1 MTFYNQMVPGNPDDV
16 ENVAVP
22 PHSDAEIEWHG
33 GPREQGGYPVTRHTG
48 GSTLPMTGEE
58 MLERVSGILGVS
70 EQELATAAGVS
81 KPEPGTPIES
91 YQGTVKYD
99 LQGLRAI
106 TVAGVQLTVDPT
118 VFDDF
123 ELLESLAEIQRGD
136 ILGMPAVF
144 RAVAGDQAQELL
156 DAIRGENGR
165 VTATAATEVL
175 VQIMSEL
182 APKA

>member
-1 MTFYNQMVPGNPDDV
+1 MTFYNQMVPGNPND
-16 ENVAVP
+16 
-22 PHSDAEIEWHG
+22 
-33 GPREQGGYPVTRHTG
+33 
-48 GSTLPMTGEE
+48 STLPMSEE
-58 MLERVSGILGVS
+58 QMLTAVSEILGVD
-70 EQELATAAGVS
+70 EQDIEAAVKGVS
-81 KPEPGTPIES
+81 KPEPGKPIKS
-91 YQGTVKYD
+91 YQGTVRHD

-118 VFDDF
+118 IFDDF

-136 ILGMPAVF
+136 ILALPTVF
-144 RAVAGDQAQELL
+144 RAVAGDKAQTLL

-165 VTATAATEVL
+165 VTATAATETL

>member
-1 MTFYNQMVPGNPDDV
+1 MTFYTPMAPGNHDDI
-16 ENVAVP
+16 
-22 PHSDAEIEWHG
+22 EIEWHG
-33 GPREQGGYPVTRHTG
+33 GPREQGGY
-48 GSTLPMTGEE
+48 
-58 MLERVSGILGVS
+58 
-70 EQELATAAGVS
+70 ATARSADGSMEAVHDALGRYERTVEAAGEGVS
-81 KPEPGTPIES
+81 KTEPGTPIES
-91 YQGTVKYD
+91 YQGTVRHD

-136 ILGMPAVF
+136 VLALPAVF
-144 RAVAGDQAQELL
+144 RAVAGDKAQALL

>member
-16 ENVAVP
+16 ERVAVP
-22 PHSDAEIEWHG
+22 PHSDVVLEWHG
-33 GPREQGGYPVTRHTG
+33 GPREQGGYAVARHADGSLEAVNEAHGRYEQACGAGDINMSAHVPQEQYETPHGPV
-48 GSTLPMTGEE
+48 
-58 MLERVSGILGVS
+58 
-70 EQELATAAGVS
+70 ATVQVDMR
-81 KPEPGTPIES
+81 T
-91 YQGTVKYD
+91 
-99 LQGLRAI
+99 I

-136 ILGMPAVF
+136 VLGLPTVF
-144 RAVAGDQAQELL
+144 RAVAGNKAQELL
-156 DAIRGENGR
+156 DALRGENGR

-175 VQIMSEL
+175 VQIMREL

>member
-1 MTFYNQMVPGNPDDV
+1 MTFNNQMVPGNPDDV
-16 ENVAVP
+16 ERVAVP
-22 PHSDAEIEWHG
+22 LSSDVEIEWHG
-33 GPREQGGYPVTRHTG
+33 GPREQGGYATVRNTD
-48 GSTLPMTGEE
+48 GSALPMTGEE

-81 KPEPGTPIES
+81 KPEPGKPIKS
-91 YQGTVKYD
+91 YQGTVRND
-99 LQGLRAI
+99 LQGMRAI

-136 ILGMPAVF
+136 ILALPTVF
-144 RAVAGDQAQELL
+144 RAVAGEQAQELL
-156 DAIRGENGR
+156 DAIRDERGR
-165 VTATAATEVL
+165 VTATAATETL

>member
-1 MTFYNQMVPGNPDDV
+1 MTFYNQMVTGNPDDPDDV
-16 ENVAVP
+16 EYVAVS
-22 PHSDAEIEWHG
+22 PHSDIEIEWHG
-33 GPREQGGYPVTRHTG
+33 GPREQGGYPVARYAD
-48 GSTLPMTGEE
+48 GSMQAVHEA
-58 MLERVSGILGVS
+58 LGRYGQAVK
-70 EQELATAAGVS
+70 AAGEGIS
-81 KPEPGTPIES
+81 KPEPQKQHEAPHGPVDTIPL
-91 YQGTVKYD
+91 GMRT
-99 LQGLRAI
+99 I
-106 TVAGVQLTVDPT
+106 TVADVKITVDPA

-136 ILGMPAVF
+136 ILALPTVF
-144 RAVAGDQAQELL
+144 RAVAGDKAQELL

>member
-1 MTFYNQMVPGNPDDV
+1 MTFYNQMPTGNHRD
-16 ENVAVP
+16 
-22 PHSDAEIEWHG
+22 
-33 GPREQGGYPVTRHTG
+33 
-48 GSTLPMTGEE
+48 STLPMTEEE
-58 MLERVSGILGVS
+58 MLAAVSEILGVN
-70 EQELATAAGVS
+70 EQDIEAAGEGVS
-81 KPEPGTPIES
+81 EPEPGTPIKS
-91 YQGTVKYD
+91 HQGTVRHD

-118 VFDDF
+118 IFDDF

-136 ILGMPAVF
+136 ILALPTVF
-144 RAVAGDQAQELL
+144 RAVAGDKAQTLL

-165 VTATAATEVL
+165 VTATAATETL

>member
-16 ENVAVP
+16 ETVAVP
-22 PHSDAEIEWHG
+22 PRSDVEIEWHG
-33 GPREQGGYPVTRHTG
+33 GPREQGGYPVARYAD
-48 GSTLPMTGEE
+48 GSIEAVRDALGRYEQTVKAAGE
-58 MLERVSGILGVS
+58 
-70 EQELATAAGVS
+70 GVS
-81 KPEPGTPIES
+81 KPEPGKPVKA
-91 YQGTVKYD
+91 YQGTVRQD

-106 TVAGVQLTVDPT
+106 TVEGVQLLVDPA

-136 ILGMPAVF
+136 ILALPAVF
-144 RAVAGDQAQELL
+144 RAVAGDKAQALL

-165 VTATAATEVL
+165 VTATAATETL

>member
-1 MTFYNQMVPGNPDDV
+1 MTFYNQMVPGNPDDCADV
-16 ENVAVP
+16 ENVAGP
-22 PHSDAEIEWHG
+22 LRSDVEIEWHG
-33 GPREQGGYPVTRHTG
+33 GPREQGGYPVARYAD
-48 GSTLPMTGEE
+48 GSIEAVQE
-58 MLERVSGILGVS
+58 ALGRYEKAV
-70 EQELATAAGVS
+70 EAAAEHAS
-81 KPEPGTPIES
+81 KPEPGKPVKS
-91 YQGTVKYD
+91 YQGTVRHD

-136 ILGMPAVF
+136 ILALPTVF
-144 RAVAGDQAQELL
+144 RAVAGDKAQELL

-165 VTATAATEVL
+165 VTATAATETL

>member
-1 MTFYNQMVPGNPDDV
+1 MTFYNQMAPGNPDDV
-16 ENVAVP
+16 ETVAVP
-22 PHSDAEIEWHG
+22 PRSDVEIEWHG
-33 GPREQGGYPVTRHTG
+33 GPREQGGYAVARHAD
-48 GSTLPMTGEE
+48 GSIEA
-58 MLERVSGILGVS
+58 VHDALGRY
-70 EQELATAAGVS
+70 EQAVEAAAEHAS
-81 KPEPGTPIES
+81 KPEPGTPVKA
-91 YQGTVKYD
+91 YQGTVRQD

-106 TVAGVQLTVDPT
+106 TVEGVQLMVDPA

-136 ILGMPAVF
+136 ILALPAVF
-144 RAVAGDQAQELL
+144 RAVAGDKAQALL

-165 VTATAATEVL
+165 VTATAATETL

>member
-1 MTFYNQMVPGNPDDV
+1 MTFYNQMVPGNPDDHDDV
-16 ENVAVP
+16 VNVAVP
-22 PHSDAEIEWHG
+22 PHSDVEIEWHG
-33 GPREQGGYPVTRHTG
+33 GPREQGGYTVARHADGSIEAVHDALGRYEQAVKAAG
-48 GSTLPMTGEE
+48 G
-58 MLERVSGILGVS
+58 
-70 EQELATAAGVS
+70 GVS
-81 KPEPGTPIES
+81 KPEPGKPIKS
-91 YQGTVKYD
+91 YQGTVKHD

-106 TVAGVQLTVDPT
+106 TVEGVQLLVDPA

-136 ILGMPAVF
+136 ILALPTVF
-144 RAVAGDQAQELL
+144 RAVAGDKAQELL

-165 VTATAATEVL
+165 VTATAATETL

>member
-16 ENVAVP
+16 ETVAVP
-22 PHSDAEIEWHG
+22 PRSDVEIEWHG
-33 GPREQGGYPVTRHTG
+33 GPREQGGYPVARHAD
-48 GSTLPMTGEE
+48 GSMQAVHEA
-58 MLERVSGILGVS
+58 LGRY
-70 EQELATAAGVS
+70 EQTVKAAGEHAS
-81 KPEPGTPIES
+81 KPEPGKPINS
-91 YQGTVKYD
+91 YQGTVKHD

-106 TVAGVQLTVDPT
+106 TVAGVQLTIDPT
-118 VFDDF
+118 IFDDF

-136 ILGMPAVF
+136 ILALPTVF
-144 RAVAGDQAQELL
+144 RAVAGDQASALL
-156 DAIRGENGR
+156 NSIRRGDGR

>member
-1 MTFYNQMVPGNPDDV
+1 MTFYNQMVPGNPDDF
-16 ENVAVP
+16 ESPAVP
-22 PHSDAEIEWHG
+22 PRSDVEIEWHG
-33 GPREQGGYPVTRHTG
+33 GPREQGGYATARPADGSMEAVHDALGRYEHTVKAA
-48 GSTLPMTGEE
+48 GE
-58 MLERVSGILGVS
+58 GVS
-70 EQELATAAGVS
+70 N
-81 KPEPGTPIES
+81 PEPGTPIEA

-136 ILGMPAVF
+136 VLALPAVF
-144 RAVAGDQAQELL
+144 RAVAGDKAQALL
-156 DAIRGENGR
+156 DAVRDERGR

>member
-1 MTFYNQMVPGNPDDV
+1 MTFYNQMVHGNPDDPDDV

-22 PHSDAEIEWHG
+22 PRSDVEIEWHG
-33 GPREQGGYPVTRHTG
+33 GPREQGGYPVARYAD
-48 GSTLPMTGEE
+48 GSIEAVHDALGRYEKAVKAAGE
-58 MLERVSGILGVS
+58 
-70 EQELATAAGVS
+70 GVS
-81 KPEPGTPIES
+81 KPESGKPIKS
-91 YQGTVKYD
+91 YQGTVNHD

-106 TVAGVQLTVDPT
+106 TVEGVQLMVDPA

-136 ILGMPAVF
+136 ILALPTVF
-144 RAVAGDQAQELL
+144 RAVAGNKAQELL

-165 VTATAATEVL
+165 VTATAATETL

>member
-1 MTFYNQMVPGNPDDV
+1 MTFYNQMVPGNPDDHDDV

-22 PHSDAEIEWHG
+22 PHSDVEIEWHG
-33 GPREQGGYPVTRHTG
+33 GPREQGGYPVARLAD
-48 GSTLPMTGEE
+48 GSIEAVNE
-58 MLERVSGILGVS
+58 ALGRYEKAV
-70 EQELATAAGVS
+70 EAAAVRAS
-81 KPEPGTPIES
+81 KPEPGKPVKS
-91 YQGTVKYD
+91 YQGTVRHD

-118 VFDDF
+118 IFDDF

-136 ILGMPAVF
+136 VLALPAVF
-144 RAVAGDQAQELL
+144 RAVAGDKAQELL

-165 VTATAATEVL
+165 VTATAATETL

>member
-1 MTFYNQMVPGNPDDV
+1 MTFYNQMVPGNPDDPDDV
-16 ENVAVP
+16 ENAAVP
-22 PHSDAEIEWHG
+22 MRSDVEIEWHG
-33 GPREQGGYPVTRHTG
+33 GPREQGGYAVARPAD
-48 GSTLPMTGEE
+48 GSIEA
-58 MLERVSGILGVS
+58 VHDALGRYEHAVK
-70 EQELATAAGVS
+70 AAGEGSS
-81 KPEPGTPIES
+81 KQESGTPIKS
-91 YQGTVKYD
+91 YQGTVRHD

-106 TVAGVQLTVDPT
+106 TVAGVQLMVDPA

-136 ILGMPAVF
+136 ILALPTVF
-144 RAVAGDQAQELL
+144 RAVAGDQAQALL

-165 VTATAATEVL
+165 VTATAATETL